1 MAQIGT
7 LSSGAGVV
15 TTFAGLSQ
23 LDEFIVVGDVDTA
36 NPLQGVQ
43 IEVNGVTLIN
53 ITVAAL
59 ITSYMKWLMETVGT
73 VVGLML
79 KVATGRIKG
88 NTTIR
93 LTNSGA
99 TTPAIY
105 AFSDNDNGL
114 PFLVSTEVILQ
125 NSYSDFSGFTSLHIS
140 APANIQQA
148 IVTFKDGF
156 QTIMTMPEL
165 CAYFALNNQ
174 CETDGQLGGVVC
186 VDNSAGNIQNIRL
199 FATGANLN
207 VLVVKV
213 PSE

>member
-7 LSSGAGVV
+7 LNSGAGVV

-59 ITSYMKWLMETVGT
+59 ITSYMKWLMETVGS

-93 LTNSGA
+93 LTNAGT

-114 PFLVSTEVILQ
+114 PFMVSTEVILQ
-125 NSYSDFSGFTSLHIS
+125 NAYSDFSDFTSLHVS

-148 IVTFKDGF
+148 VVTFKDGF
-156 QTIMTMPEL
+156 QTIMAMPEL
-165 CAYFALNNQ
+165 CAYFALSNQ
-174 CETDGQLGGVVC
+174 SEADGQLGGVVC